1 MFDSLQPH
9 GLYPARLLC
18 PWDFPGKNTGIG
30 CHFLL
35 WEIFLTQ
42 ESDLCLL
49 HWQADFFFFL
59 TTEPPGKPFP
69 KCPPPHPLQKVY
81 HFLRFS
87 SPRFRFLLMHFRTLK
102 AHTQRNTH
110 TALKSKFPMCITPP
124 PPGQQGP
131 FDLTVYCSCIW
142 PVSLPSR
149 QVLCAKVLL
158 S

>member
-1 MFDSLQPH
+1 MGFPRQE
-9 GLYPARLLC
+9 YWNRLS
-18 PWDFPGKNTGIG
+18 FPPLGDLSDPGIG
-30 CHFLL
+30 PVSPAL
-35 WEIFLTQ
+35 
-42 ESDLCLL
+42 
-49 HWQADFFFFL
+49 AGGFFFFL

-81 HFLRFS
+81 HFLHFS